1 MRYASEKRHDSLVP
15 NFGEKRE
22 SGRNTRVARNS
33 ARTCHVN
40 DTTELL
46 ESNVSVINIK
56 ALFICLG

>member
-1 MRYASEKRHDSLVP
+1 MLQKSNRRLVP

-33 ARTCHVN
+33 ARTCDVS

-46 ESNVSVINIK
+46 ESNVFINIK
-56 ALFICLG
+56 ALFISLG